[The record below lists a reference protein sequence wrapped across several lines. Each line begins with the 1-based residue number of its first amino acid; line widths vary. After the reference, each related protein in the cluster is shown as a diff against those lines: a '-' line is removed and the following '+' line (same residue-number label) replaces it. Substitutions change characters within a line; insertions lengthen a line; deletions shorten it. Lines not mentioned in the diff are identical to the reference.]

1 MICPTSHPVEWDLN
15 TCLHDSRVWPMPPP
29 EEDAIFLGGCWLWK
43 ITFTPSCRAGWES
56 RPPPPPPTSLPP
68 PIPTR
73 EGRLM
78 GWLPFFSWLPGTK
91 YIFFLIGPAADGY
104 LASRE
109 SERDFVS
116 NAEK

>member
-1 MICPTSHPVEWDLN
+1 MTPEPGLCPHPGKMPFFQEAAG
-15 TCLHDSRVWPMPPP
+15 SRRSPSPRAA
-29 EEDAIFLGGCWLWK
+29 EQGGK
-43 ITFTPSCRAGWES
+43 AAPRPTPV
-56 RPPPPPPTSLPP
+56 PTH
-68 PIPTR
+68 

>member
-1 MICPTSHPVEWDLN
+1 MLVCMIPEPGLCPQ
-15 TCLHDSRVWPMPPP
+15 P
-29 EEDAIFLGGCWLWK
+29 EEDAIFPGGCWLWG

-56 RPPPPPPTSLPP
+56 RPPTPV
-68 PIPTR
+68 PTR

>member
-1 MICPTSHPVEWDLN
+1 MS
-15 TCLHDSRVWPMPPP
+15 PP
-29 EEDAIFLGGCWLWK
+29 EEDAIFSGSGSLWK
-43 ITFTPSCRAGWES
+43 ITFTPEPQSQSGVGK
-56 RPPPPPPTSLPP
+56 PPPPPAPVPL
-68 PIPTR
+68 R

>member
-1 MICPTSHPVEWDLN
+1 MA
-15 TCLHDSRVWPMPPP
+15 PPL
-29 EEDAIFLGGCWLWK
+29 EDAISPGGRSHLHPEPQGRVG
-43 ITFTPSCRAGWES
+43 TPPGAHVRMS
-56 RPPPPPPTSLPP
+56 
-68 PIPTR
+68 